1 LGTKKIYHGREV
13 MQLVDGFY
21 IPDGDLPKHHNA
33 ESVIKH
39 DKILNAKVL
48 EYTKHRRHMVDVG
61 GNVGRWSVDF
71 AKDFETVSAFE
82 PAPYHI
88 ECFEK
93 NCEQYPN
100 IKLYPYGL
108 SNTNKKGNLEV
119 AVAEHLGST
128 RVIPSSDGNI
138 ELKTLDEHNFTDVD
152 VLKVDVEGL
161 EIDVLQGAQQTI
173 RRCKPIIVIERCVF
187 NSERFGLDKMASH
200 NELDKQGYKRL
211 FKITRDCIY
220 GPK

>member
-1 LGTKKIYHGREV
+1 

-33 ESVIKH
+33 QSVITH
-39 DKILNAKVL
+39 DRILQDKVL
-48 EYTKHRRHMVDVG
+48 EFSKTRNHMVDVG

-71 AKDFETVSAFE
+71 AKYYKKVSAFE

-93 NCEQYPN
+93 NCEPYQN
-100 IKLYPYGL
+100 IQLYPYGL
-108 SNTNKKGNLEV
+108 GSQPAQGNLEV
-119 AVAEHLGST
+119 AVEHHLGST
-128 RVIPSSDGNI
+128 RLIPAQQGNI
-138 ELKTLDEHNFTDVD
+138 EIKTLDEHGFQDVD
-152 VLKVDVEGL
+152 VLKIDVEGL
-161 EIDVLQGAQQTI
+161 EIDVLKGAEATI
-173 RRCKPIIVIERCVF
+173 KKCKPIIIIERCVF

-200 NELDKQGYKRL
+200 NELDRQGYTRL

>member
-1 LGTKKIYHGREV
+1 

-39 DKILNAKVL
+39 DNILNQKVL
-48 EYTKHRRHMVDVG
+48 EYTKNKNHMVDVG
-61 GNVGRWSVDF
+61 GNVGRWSIDF
-71 AKDFETVSAFE
+71 AKHFKQVSAFE

-93 NCEQYPN
+93 NCKDYPN

-108 SNTNKKGNLEV
+108 SNTVKKGNLEV
-119 AVAEHLGST
+119 AVKNHLGST
-128 RVIPSSDGNI
+128 RVIPSVDGNI
-138 ELKTLDEHNFTDVD
+138 ELKTLDEHNFENVD
-152 VLKVDVEGL
+152 VLKIDVEGL
-161 EIDVLQGAQQTI
+161 EIDVLQGAKHTI
-173 RRCKPIIVIERCVF
+173 AKCKPIIVIERCIF
-187 NSERFGLDKMASH
+187 NSVRFGLDKMASH

-211 FKITRDCIY
+211 YKITRDCIY

>member
-1 LGTKKIYHGREV
+1 V
-13 MQLVDGFY
+13 QLVDGFY
-21 IPDGDLPKHHNA
+21 IPDGDLPKHHIA
-33 ESVIKH
+33 ESVVQH
-39 DKILNAKVL
+39 DAILNQKVL
-48 EYTKHRRHMVDVG
+48 AYAKAKRHMVDVG

-71 AKDFETVSAFE
+71 AKHFATVSAFE

-93 NCEQYPN
+93 NCASYSN

-119 AVAEHLGST
+119 AVEQHLGST
-128 RVIPSSDGNI
+128 RVIPSENGKI
-138 ELKTLDEHNFTDVD
+138 ELKTLDEHNFEDVD

-161 EIDVLQGAQQTI
+161 EIDVLQGAEKTI
-173 RRCKPIIVIERCVF
+173 AKCKPIIVIERCVF

-200 NELDKQGYKRL
+200 NELDRQGYKRL

>member
-1 LGTKKIYHGREV
+1 

-33 ESVIKH
+33 ESVIQH
-39 DKILNAKVL
+39 DQTLQKKVL
-48 EYTKHRRHMVDVG
+48 EFSNKRNHMVDVG

-71 AKDFETVSAFE
+71 AKHYKKVSAFE

-93 NCEQYPN
+93 NCKSYSN
-100 IKLYPYGL
+100 IELYPYGL
-108 SNTNKKGNLEV
+108 GSQSAKGSLEI
-119 AVAEHLGST
+119 AVEHHYGST
-128 RVIPSSDGNI
+128 RVIPNSQGDI
-138 ELKTLDEHNFTDVD
+138 EIKTLDEHNFNDVD
-152 VLKVDVEGL
+152 VLKIDVEGL
-161 EIDVLQGAQQTI
+161 EIDVLRGAVETI
-173 RRCKPIIVIERCVF
+173 KRCKPIIIIERCVF

-200 NELDKQGYKRL
+200 NELDQQGYKRL

>member
-1 LGTKKIYHGREV
+1 
-13 MQLVDGFY
+13 MQLVDGFF
-21 IPDGDLPKHHNA
+21 IPDGDLPKHHIA
-33 ESVIKH
+33 ESVVQH
-39 DKILNAKVL
+39 DAILNQKVL
-48 EYTKHRRHMVDVG
+48 EYTTTRRHMIDVG

-71 AKDFETVSAFE
+71 AKHFDTVSAFE

-93 NCEQYPN
+93 NCASYPN

-108 SNTNKKGNLEV
+108 SNSNKKGNLEV
-119 AVAEHLGST
+119 AVEHHLGST
-128 RVIPSSDGNI
+128 RVVPSDNGVI
-138 ELKTLDEHNFTDVD
+138 ELKTLDEHNFEDVD

-161 EIDVLQGAQQTI
+161 EIDVLQGAEKTI
-173 RRCKPIIVIERCVF
+173 AKCKPIIVIERCVF

-200 NELDKQGYKRL
+200 NELDRQGYKRL
-211 FKITRDCIY
+211 FKITRDCVY

>member
-1 LGTKKIYHGREV
+1 
-13 MQLVDGFY
+13 MQLVDGFF
-21 IPDGDLPKHHNA
+21 IPDGDLPKHHIA
-33 ESVIKH
+33 ESVVQH
-39 DKILNAKVL
+39 DAILNRKVL
-48 EYTKHRRHMVDVG
+48 EYAKTKRHMIDVG

-71 AKDFETVSAFE
+71 AKHFDTVSAFE

-93 NCEQYPN
+93 NCASYPN

-119 AVAEHLGST
+119 AVEHHLGST
-128 RVIPSSDGNI
+128 RVIPSDDGTI
-138 ELKTLDEHNFTDVD
+138 ELKTLDEHEFEHVD

-161 EIDVLQGAQQTI
+161 EIDVLQGAEQTI
-173 RRCKPIIVIERCVF
+173 AKCKPIIVIERCVF

-200 NELDKQGYKRL
+200 NELVRQGYERL
-211 FKITRDCIY
+211 FKITRDCVY

>member
-1 LGTKKIYHGREV
+1 
-13 MQLVDGFY
+13 MQLVDGFF
-21 IPDGDLPKHHNA
+21 IPDGDLPKHHIA
-33 ESVIKH
+33 ESVVQH
-39 DKILNAKVL
+39 DAILNRKVL
-48 EYTKHRRHMVDVG
+48 EYAKTKRHMIDVG

-71 AKDFETVSAFE
+71 AKHFDKVSAFE

-93 NCEQYPN
+93 NCASYSN

-119 AVAEHLGST
+119 AVEHHLGST
-128 RVIPSSDGNI
+128 RVIPSDDGAI
-138 ELKTLDEHNFTDVD
+138 ELKTLDAHGFKDVD

-161 EIDVLQGAQQTI
+161 EIDVLQGAEKTI
-173 RRCKPIIVIERCVF
+173 AQCKPIIVIERCVF

-200 NELDKQGYKRL
+200 NELDRQGYKRL

>member
-1 LGTKKIYHGREV
+1 V
-13 MQLVDGFY
+13 QLVDGFY
-21 IPDGDLPKHHNA
+21 IPDGDLPKHHVA
-33 ESVIKH
+33 ESVVRH
-39 DKILNAKVL
+39 DAILNQKVL
-48 EYTKHRRHMVDVG
+48 EYTKAKRHMVDVG

-71 AKDFETVSAFE
+71 AKHFATVSAFE

-93 NCEQYPN
+93 NCASYSN

-119 AVAEHLGST
+119 AVEQHLGST
-128 RVIPSSDGNI
+128 RVIPSENGNI
-138 ELKTLDEHNFTDVD
+138 ELKTLDEHDFEDVD

-161 EIDVLQGAQQTI
+161 EIDVLQGAEKTI
-173 RRCKPIIVIERCVF
+173 AKCKPIIVIERCVF

-200 NELDKQGYKRL
+200 NELDRQGYKRL

>member
-1 LGTKKIYHGREV
+1 V
-13 MQLVDGFY
+13 QLVDGFF
-21 IPDGDLPKHHNA
+21 IPDGDLPKHHIA
-33 ESVIKH
+33 EPVVQH
-39 DKILNAKVL
+39 DAILNQKVL
-48 EYTKHRRHMVDVG
+48 EYTTTRRHMIDVG

-71 AKDFETVSAFE
+71 AKHFDTVSAFE

-93 NCEQYPN
+93 NCAPYPN
-100 IKLYPYGL
+100 VKLYPYGL

-119 AVAEHLGST
+119 AVEHHLGST
-128 RVIPSSDGNI
+128 RVIPSDDGTI
-138 ELKTLDEHNFTDVD
+138 ELKTLDQHGFTDVD

-161 EIDVLQGAQQTI
+161 EIDVLQGAEQTI
-173 RRCKPIIVIERCVF
+173 AKCKPIIVIERCVF

-200 NELDKQGYKRL
+200 NELDRQGYKRL

>member
-1 LGTKKIYHGREV
+1 

-21 IPDGDLPKHHNA
+21 IPDGDLPKHHIA
-33 ESVIKH
+33 ESVVQH
-39 DKILNAKVL
+39 DAILNQKVL
-48 EYTKHRRHMVDVG
+48 AYAKAKRHMVDVG

-71 AKDFETVSAFE
+71 AKHFATVSAFE

-93 NCEQYPN
+93 NCASYSN

-119 AVAEHLGST
+119 AVEQHLGST
-128 RVIPSSDGNI
+128 RVIPSENGNI
-138 ELKTLDEHNFTDVD
+138 ELKTLDEHDFEDVD

-161 EIDVLQGAQQTI
+161 EIDVLQGAEKTI
-173 RRCKPIIVIERCVF
+173 AKCKPIIVIERCVF

-200 NELDKQGYKRL
+200 NELDRQGYKRL

>member
-1 LGTKKIYHGREV
+1 

-21 IPDGDLPKHHNA
+21 IPDGDLPKHHIA
-33 ESVIKH
+33 ESVVQH
-39 DKILNAKVL
+39 DAILNQKVL
-48 EYTKHRRHMVDVG
+48 EYTTSRRHMIDVG

-71 AKDFETVSAFE
+71 AKHFDTVSAFE

-93 NCEQYPN
+93 NCALYPN
-100 IKLYPYGL
+100 VKLYPYGL

-119 AVAEHLGST
+119 AVEHHLGST
-128 RVIPSSDGNI
+128 RVIPNDEGTI
-138 ELKTLDEHNFTDVD
+138 ELKTLDEHGFQNVD
-152 VLKVDVEGL
+152 VIKVDVEGL
-161 EIDVLQGAQQTI
+161 EIDVLQGAEQTI
-173 RRCKPIIVIERCVF
+173 AKCKPIIVIERCVF
-187 NSERFGLDKMASH
+187 NSQRFGLDKMASH
-200 NELDKQGYKRL
+200 NELDRQGYKRL

>member
-1 LGTKKIYHGREV
+1 

-21 IPDGDLPKHHNA
+21 IPDGDLPKHHIA
-33 ESVIKH
+33 ESVVQH
-39 DKILNAKVL
+39 DAILNQKVL
-48 EYTKHRRHMVDVG
+48 AYAKAKRHMVDVG

-71 AKDFETVSAFE
+71 AKHFATVSAFE

-93 NCEQYPN
+93 NCASYSN

-119 AVAEHLGST
+119 AVEQHLGST
-128 RVIPSSDGNI
+128 RVIPSENGKI
-138 ELKTLDEHNFTDVD
+138 ELKTLDEHNFEDVD

-161 EIDVLQGAQQTI
+161 EIDVLQGAEKTI
-173 RRCKPIIVIERCVF
+173 AKCKPIIVIERCVF

-200 NELDKQGYKRL
+200 NELDRQGYKRL

>member
-1 LGTKKIYHGREV
+1 V
-13 MQLVDGFY
+13 QLVDGFY
-21 IPDGDLPKHHNA
+21 IPDGDLPKHHIA
-33 ESVIKH
+33 ESVVQH
-39 DKILNAKVL
+39 DAILNQKVL
-48 EYTKHRRHMVDVG
+48 EYAKAKRHMVDVG

-71 AKDFETVSAFE
+71 AKHFATVSAFE

-93 NCEQYPN
+93 NCASYSN

-108 SNTNKKGNLEV
+108 SNINKKGNLEV
-119 AVAEHLGST
+119 AVEQHLGST
-128 RVIPSSDGNI
+128 RVIPSENGNI
-138 ELKTLDEHNFTDVD
+138 ELKTLDEHNFEDVD

-161 EIDVLQGAQQTI
+161 EIDVLQGAEKTI
-173 RRCKPIIVIERCVF
+173 AKCKPIIVIERCVF

-200 NELDKQGYKRL
+200 NELDRQGYKRL

>member
-1 LGTKKIYHGREV
+1 

-21 IPDGDLPKHHNA
+21 IPDGDLPKHHIA
-33 ESVIKH
+33 PSVVDH
-39 DKILNAKVL
+39 DTILQKKVL
-48 EYTKHRRHMVDVG
+48 EFSISRNHMVDVG

-71 AKDFETVSAFE
+71 AKHFSKVSAFE

-93 NCEQYPN
+93 NCISYKN

-108 SNTNKKGNLEV
+108 GSFSTKGTLEV
-119 AVAEHLGST
+119 AVENHLGST
-128 RVIPSSDGNI
+128 RVIPNDSGNI
-138 ELKTLDEHNFTDVD
+138 ELKTLDEHSFTDVD
-152 VLKVDVEGL
+152 VLKIDVEGL
-161 EIDVLQGAQQTI
+161 EIEVLKGAKETI
-173 RRCKPIIVIERCVF
+173 DRCKPIIVIERCVF
-187 NSERFGLDKMASH
+187 NSERFGYDKMASH
-200 NELDKQGYKRL
+200 NILDSFGYKRL

>member
-1 LGTKKIYHGREV
+1 

-21 IPDGDLPKHHNA
+21 IPDGDLPKHHIA
-33 ESVIKH
+33 ESVVQH
-39 DKILNAKVL
+39 DAILNQKVL
-48 EYTKHRRHMVDVG
+48 EYASTRRHMIDVG

-71 AKDFETVSAFE
+71 AKYFDTVSAFE

-93 NCEQYPN
+93 NCASYPN
-100 IKLYPYGL
+100 ITLYPYGL
-108 SNTNKKGNLEV
+108 SNTNTQGNLEV
-119 AVAEHLGST
+119 AVAQHLGST
-128 RVIPSSDGNI
+128 RVIPSQDGNI
-138 ELKTLDEHNFTDVD
+138 TLKTLDEHEFTDVD

-161 EIDVLQGAQQTI
+161 EIDVLQGAEKTI
-173 RRCKPIIVIERCVF
+173 ARCKPIIVIERCVF

-200 NELDKQGYKRL
+200 NELNRQGYKRL